1 MSKRKTG
8 EEHHRAKLTNG
19 EVELMRSEYETGGW
33 SLQALADKF
42 EVAKSTVQDIVTFRR
57 RPYA

>member
-8 EEHHRAKLTNG
+8 EQHHRAVLTDG
-19 EVELMRSEYETGGW
+19 EVELIRKLHEGGGW
-33 SLQALADKF
+33 SYATLAEKF
-42 EVAKSTVQDIVTFRR
+42 EVAKSTVQDIITFRR